1 MPFFWKI
8 KCLNLWKS
16 TCRLQSGK
24 DPAARLHRYYWELT
38 QRKKEKPLHP
48 GENDDFIPE
57 EIRGKH
63 YDSWT
68 EIAKDLGYKK
78 DE

>member
-1 MPFFWKI
+1 MSRCFAK
-8 KCLNLWKS
+8 K
-16 TCRLQSGK
+16 
-24 DPAARLHRYYWELT
+24 T
-38 QRKKEKPLHP
+38 QRRKEKPVHP
-48 GENDDFIPE
+48 GESDDFIPE

-63 YDSWT
+63 YESWT

>member
-1 MPFFWKI
+1 M
-8 KCLNLWKS
+8 CQY
-16 TCRLQSGK
+16 T
-24 DPAARLHRYYWELT
+24 RLHRYYWELT
-38 QRKKEKPLHP
+38 QRRKEKPAHP

-63 YDSWT
+63 YESWT
-68 EIAKDLGYKK
+68 EIARDLGYKK